1 MNNYNYKCVCGK
13 KYVRRFAYNNHI
25 LQCNL
30 SRYCI
35 NISNNKDTTNSDINI
50 TNPHINIS
58 NPDITH
64 NNSDINLTTIFKMLV
79 NLNNKY
85 EKLQDNYD
93 EIKKYIVY
101 SKNKIDIIDYLNK
114 NYNYTDY
121 DFINFIDD
129 LIIDKTSIQ
138 KIFKLDYVDGI
149 FNIIIDY
156 INKIKSDGLNIPIK
170 AFDHKEG
177 VLYIYSK
184 EMNGWIVFD
193 SEYYDLFIKRI
204 NKILLNLFLEWKVEN
219 ESKMDDEAF
228 SQIYVLNMKRILG
241 SNFENKNPKI
251 AIKNRL
257 YKSLK
262 SNLKNIVVYEFQ

>member
-1 MNNYNYKCVCGK
+1 MNNYNYNCVCGK
-13 KYVRRFAYNNHI
+13 KYVRKFAYNNHV
-25 LQCNL
+25 LQCKL
-30 SRYCI
+30 SRYCM
-35 NISNNKDTTNSDINI
+35 NISHNNNNNDINLS
-50 TNPHINIS
+50 NNDINLS
-58 NPDITH
+58 NSNI
-64 NNSDINLTTIFKMLV
+64 NLSNSDINLSNIFKLLV

-85 EKLQDNYD
+85 EKLQDDYD

-114 NYNYTDY
+114 NYNCNDY
-121 DFINFIDD
+121 DFVNFIDD

-184 EMNGWIVFD
+184 QMNGWIVFD

-204 NKILLNLFLEWKVEN
+204 NKILLNLFLQWKLEN
-219 ESKMDDEAF
+219 ESKMDDDAF
-228 SQIYVLNMKRILG
+228 SQIYVLNMKKILG